1 MLCRAPSIFSNSFST
16 SFFTFVRKVMMIFL
30 TKTVFPILPIS
41 PHDVISFLHPF
52 GQQDKRNGR
61 WRKIEEAEEMMAL
74 RARYHFNPRVPSVTD
89 KTRNKTE
96 EKQEITFL
104 NNFSL
109 FLLHFL
115 FVLLLSQKSFKVIVL
130 QKLYHKVRPDFSL
143 SKLSC
148 IRQWL
153 NSSRRNSPE
162 RLSILLQ

>member
-1 MLCRAPSIFSNSFST
+1 
-16 SFFTFVRKVMMIFL
+16 
-30 TKTVFPILPIS
+30 
-41 PHDVISFLHPF
+41 
-52 GQQDKRNGR
+52 
-61 WRKIEEAEEMMAL
+61 MMAL
-74 RARYHFNPRVPSVTD
+74 RARYHFNPRVSSGTD

-96 EKQEITFL
+96 EKQEIAFL

-148 IRQWL
+148 IQ
-153 NSSRRNSPE
+153 
-162 RLSILLQ
+162 Q